1 MREKDE
7 GVLKVKEC
15 INLMAHNV
23 TFEEIDAL
31 ITTYL
36 DSLFNLDNENL
47 EIEYI
52 KEQENKYYILLEKE
66 IDNNYIIKINESVL
80 EAEISDYYFLD
91 DVYEA
96 SNIKNNMIYKIV
108 YQIEKAY
115 AKYLKFE
122 NSQSALDLLDKIEIV
137 NKVDKLFE
145 DMVKENSELLYLNRI
160 NSQINIAKK
169 EILNSELELEYSR
182 LAQNFSILDE
192 DKKLKDKIQTAKN
205 VYMSVINEEI
215 YDMDLLNALNSVLID
230 KKYNE
235 QNGKDKYI
243 ESSEYKDI
251 LSQISLASHY
261 MQSKDPNDMLGEISE
276 KIDGIY
282 DTYTKQKDEIYSLDS
297 VEAVRYYIKNN
308 NPDIY
313 AYLGNKVYEEN
324 LVELLEE
331 EKSGIEELLVKN
343 ELDYD
348 SFYSNI
354 KKEFMKI
361 NEQRDEKQ
369 QEYVT
374 SLMETYNNLSF
385 KEKENFFRF
394 SFENEEI
401 ALDVLEELEDRKNKL
416 KEIQLS
422 FDAFSNVLF
431 VDIDSFN
438 TFKEKLEKQTDNA
451 NEIIKKEFEQMLSSN
466 SFLSPLIDNCI
477 EGDNPLK
484 NLNLLS
490 SDARKQLMMTSN
502 YNEKVK
508 EIQTALLEELKPDI
522 NKCGASLIEIV
533 KYGSQKEIENAIETI
548 NKNKD
553 ILELTFYYINQ
564 IKEKRFRKINEIE
577 PYIDNREAFYDFLR
591 LYDLLSIIEMYEVK
605 DTFNVSLVDM
615 QRTDN
620 IWLNNLVSILDK
632 EEIRKAELNN
642 NQKNINNKQIFEAN
656 KNIYNLKTNIYKG
669 EEKIKEKIE
678 S

>member
-1 MREKDE
+1 MREKDD
-7 GVLKVKEC
+7 GFFKVKEC
-15 INLMAHNV
+15 VNLMAHNV

-36 DSLFNLDNENL
+36 DSLFNLDNENI
-47 EIEYI
+47 EIEYT
-52 KEQENKYYILLEKE
+52 KELENKYYIQLEKI
-66 IDNNYIIKINESVL
+66 IDSNYSIKVNESVI
-80 EAEISDYYFLD
+80 ETEISDYYFLD

-122 NSQSALDLLDKIEIV
+122 NSQGAIDLLDKIEIV

-145 DMVKENSELLYLNRI
+145 EIVKENSEILNSNRI
-160 NSQINIAKK
+160 ISQINIAKK
-169 EILNSELELEYSR
+169 DILNTELEVEYSR
-182 LAQNFSILDE
+182 LVRNFSILDE
-192 DKKLKDKIQTAKN
+192 DKKLKEKMQIAKN

-215 YDMDLLNALNSVLID
+215 YDMELLNALNSVLTD
-230 KKYNE
+230 RKYNE
-235 QNGKDKYI
+235 QTGKDKYI

-276 KIDGIY
+276 KIDNIY

-308 NPDIY
+308 NPDVY

-324 LVELLEE
+324 LVELVEE
-331 EKSGIEELLVKN
+331 EKESIEKILENK
-343 ELDYD
+343 EMDFE
-348 SFYSNI
+348 SFYSNVKI
-354 KKEFMKI
+354 EFMKI

-374 SLMETYNNLSF
+374 SLMETYNSLSF

-422 FDAFSNVLF
+422 FDSFSNVLH
-431 VDIDSFN
+431 VDLDSFN
-438 TFKEKLEKQTDNA
+438 AFKEKLDEQTDKA
-451 NEIIKKEFEQMLSSN
+451 NDNIKKEFEFMLSSN
-466 SFLSPLIDNCI
+466 NFLSPLIDNCI
-477 EGDNPLK
+477 EGDNPIK

-502 YNEKVK
+502 YNEKIK
-508 EIQTALLEELKPDI
+508 EIQTNLLMDVMADI
-522 NKCGASLIEIV
+522 KKCGKSLIEIV
-533 KYGSQKEIENAIETI
+533 KYGSQKEIENAIDTI
-548 NKNKD
+548 NKNKE
-553 ILELTFYYINQ
+553 ILEPTFYYINQ
-564 IKEKRFRKINEIE
+564 IKAERFKKLNDIE
-577 PYIDNREAFYDFLR
+577 PYINNREAFYDFLR
-591 LYDLLSIIEMYEVK
+591 LYDLLCVIDIYEVK

-620 IWLNNLVSILDK
+620 IWLNNLVNVLDK
-632 EEIRKAELNN
+632 EEIRKADLNN
-642 NQKNINNKQIFEAN
+642 NQKNINCKQIFEAN
-656 KNIYNLKTNIYKG
+656 KNIYNLKTNIHKG

>member
-15 INLMAHNV
+15 INQMAHNV
-23 TFEEIDAL
+23 TFEEIDTL

-36 DSLFNLDNENL
+36 DSLFNLDNENI
-47 EIEYI
+47 EIEYT
-52 KEQENKYYILLEKE
+52 KDLDNKYYIELEKV
-66 IDNNYIIKINESVL
+66 IDNNYSIKVNESVI

-96 SNIKNNMIYKIV
+96 SSIKNNMIYKVV

-115 AKYLKFE
+115 SKYLKFE
-122 NSQSALDLLDKIEIV
+122 NSQVALDLLDKIEIV
-137 NKVDKLFE
+137 KKVDKLFE
-145 DMVKENSELLYLNRI
+145 DIVKENSELISSNRI
-160 NSQINIAKK
+160 ASQINIAKK
-169 EILNSELELEYSR
+169 DILNKELEIEYSR

-192 DKKLKDKIQTAKN
+192 DKKIKDKIQIAKSI
-205 VYMSVINEEI
+205 YMSVINEEI
-215 YDMDLLNALNSVLID
+215 YDMDLLSALNSVLID
-230 KKYNE
+230 KRYTE
-235 QNGKDKYI
+235 QSGKDKYI

-251 LSQISLASHY
+251 MSQINLASHY

-276 KIDGIY
+276 KIDSIY

-297 VEAVRYYIKNN
+297 VEAVRYCIKNN
-308 NPDIY
+308 NPKIY
-313 AYLGNKVYEEN
+313 SFLGNKVYEEN
-324 LVELLEE
+324 LVELLDE
-331 EKSGIEELLVKN
+331 EKEKIQELLNEKN
-343 ELDYD
+343 ISFD
-348 SFYSNI
+348 SFYSSV
-354 KKEFMKI
+354 KQEFMRV

-369 QEYVT
+369 QEYVAN
-374 SLMETYNNLSF
+374 LMETYNNLSF

-422 FDAFSNVLF
+422 FESFSNVLHI
-431 VDIDSFN
+431 DLDSFN
-438 TFKEKLEKQTDNA
+438 TYKEKIEEQKDKA
-451 NEIIKKEFEQMLSSN
+451 NESIKKQFEQMLSNN

-502 YNEKVK
+502 YNTKIK
-508 EIQTALLEELKPDI
+508 EIQKELLKDLQPDI
-522 NKCGASLIEIV
+522 DKCGKSILEIV
-533 KYGSQKEIENAIETI
+533 KYGSQKEIENAIEEI

-553 ILELTFYYINQ
+553 ILEPTFYYINQ
-564 IKEKRFRKINEIE
+564 IKEERFKELNEIE
-577 PYIDNREAFYDFLR
+577 PYINNREAYYDFLR
-591 LYDLLSIIEMYEVK
+591 LYDLLCVIDIYEVK

-620 IWLNNLVSILDK
+620 IWLNNLVNILDK

-642 NQKNINNKQIFEAN
+642 NQKSINDTHIFEVT

-669 EEKIKEKIE
+669 EEKIKEKLE